1 MATITPIGKLHLVSE
16 ITTVVA
22 KFEAQ
27 AATSVSAIKKLTSEK
42 NTAKIKA
49 YANIIAGLEELKVR
63 KGSPLAGEIK
73 TALIKCGV
81 SKACAKRY
89 CENGQKARK
98 LHWIK
103 AAGSSFDAILAAFEE
118 NGVKTEQDLVNIV
131 CPKVVL
137 TAAEELAAKA
147 VALTDSD
154 DDAVQALLDAAARI
168 NPGCADVANTLLAA
182 IAAAAAA
189 AAAPLDLAA

>member
-1 MATITPIGKLHLVSE
+1 MATITPIEKLHLVSE

-27 AATSVSAIKKLTSEK
+27 AATSIAAVKKATGDK

-63 KGSPLAGEIK
+63 AGSKLAGEFK
-73 TALIKCGV
+73 AALIECGV
-81 SKACAKRY
+81 SKACSKRY
-89 CENGQKARK
+89 VENGQKARK
-98 LHWIK
+98 LRWIK
-103 AAGSSFDAILAAFEE
+103 AAGSSFDAILAAFAE
-118 NGVKTEQDLVNIV
+118 NGVKNEQDLVNIV

-147 VALTDSD
+147 TALTDSE
-154 DDAVQALLDAAARI
+154 DDAVQALRDA
-168 NPGCADVANTLLAA
+168 LATFTVDDDTD
-182 IAAAAAA
+182 